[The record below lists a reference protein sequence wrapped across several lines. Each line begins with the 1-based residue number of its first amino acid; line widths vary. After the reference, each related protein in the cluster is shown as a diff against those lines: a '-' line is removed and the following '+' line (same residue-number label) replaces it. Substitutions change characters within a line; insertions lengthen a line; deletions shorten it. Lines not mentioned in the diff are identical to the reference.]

1 MFNFVCN
8 LHSSHVHIAGAGGD
22 KMAAIFHTA
31 LKRLEKKRRA
41 QTEVMKDTERTRK
54 LTPRPKFS

>member
-8 LHSSHVHIAGAGGD
+8 LHSSHVHIASAGGD
-22 KMAAIFHTA
+22 KMASIFHTGLKHYKKKDA
-31 LKRLEKKRRA
+31 LKPKLWKT
-41 QTEVMKDTERTRK
+41 QSTRK